1 MVPFI
6 KLGSSFGGCFMKD
19 EELLAKSKQGDEDA
33 FYQLMKKHIS
43 TVEKFAFQLGVHPN
57 DIQDITQETFL
68 KVYRFLS
75 NHTHGKF
82 TTWLYQITL
91 NVVRDLYRKK
101 KRFDRKTKAY
111 MNEAAIAVAPDFVDN
126 SNLPEVHEAIQQ
138 LADKYK
144 LPVIL
149 HYFHDLSYQ
158 EISDVLGVT
167 EGAVKTRMLRG
178 RKMLKERL
186 ERVGEIL

>member
-1 MVPFI
+1 
-6 KLGSSFGGCFMKD
+6 MKD
-19 EELLAKSKQGDEDA
+19 EELLAKSKNGDEDA
-33 FYQLMKKHIS
+33 FYQLISKHIS
-43 TVEKFAFQLGVHPN
+43 TVEKFAFQMGVHPN

-68 KVYRFLS
+68 KVYRYLN

-101 KRFDRKTKAY
+101 KRLAQKAKAY
-111 MNEAAIAVAPDFVDN
+111 MAEAAITNSPDFVDDT
-126 SNLPEVHEAIQQ
+126 NLSEVHQAIQD
-138 LADKYK
+138 LNEKYK
-144 LPVIL
+144 LPIIL
-149 HYFHDLSYQ
+149 HYFHELSYQ
-158 EISDVLGVT
+158 EIGDVLGVS

-186 ERVGEIL
+186 EQVGEYDE